1 MPKALPQS
9 SGKHSQYLAEYECEY
24 ECESNVSDVISE
36 HNSNS
41 NFLNGYAMV
50 TGGSRG
56 LGFATAAG
64 LIEAGISVVIIG
76 KDAERLKIAKQKLS
90 EQAISAGSNNNSI
103 NNQSVKKVSVESRGV
118 DVADT
123 LKFREVLKEITT
135 TFGVPKI
142 LMLAHGV
149 MSEKM
154 SKTLRTN
161 DDEWR
166 RVLAINL
173 DAVFVA
179 LNQVVPAMADA
190 RDGRVVVYSACLG
203 RMSGPGNAGGL
214 APYRISKAGVNALVR
229 NLAHETG
236 MGARGLLVDA
246 ICPNHSRT
254 DMGGPD
260 APRSAE
266 EGAQTAIWLATRNF
280 EPGKDQTGLLW
291 EDQQVVPW

>member
-1 MPKALPQS
+1 METTSPRP
-9 SGKHSQYLAEYECEY
+9 LA
-24 ECESNVSDVISE
+24 VI
-36 HNSNS
+36 
-41 NFLNGYAMV
+41 

-56 LGFATAAG
+56 LGFESAKALAHQG
-64 LIEAGISVVIIG
+64 FDLA
-76 KDAERLKIAKQKLS
+76 LIAKDGAKLG
-90 EQAISAGSNNNSI
+90 SA
-103 NNQSVKKVSVESRGV
+103 
-118 DVADT
+118 A
-123 LKFREVLKEITT
+123 KEIQGVNVS
-135 TFGVPKI
+135 TFICDLEQPEQVRETIAAITQSLPVPQV

-154 SKTLRTN
+154 SKTLRTT
-161 DDEWR
+161 DAEWR
-166 RVLAINL
+166 RVMAINL
-173 DAVFVA
+173 DSVFQLVNGIA
-179 LNQVVPAMADA
+179 PAMADA
-190 RDGRVVVYSACLG
+190 RNGRIVIFSACLG

-236 MGARGLLVDA
+236 LGARGLLVDA

-266 EGAQTAIWLATRNF
+266 EGAATAIWLATRPFNAA
-280 EPGKDQTGLLW
+280 GATDQEKLTGVLW